1 MDDARMRHAPAP
13 QPSSFVTT
21 LRALVMLVCLIGL
34 PALALRVTELPFP
47 LREYVIEWLGGTVAK
62 TETRADLDEAPPF
75 VPPAEGSR
83 EPIIQFPQEAGV
95 ASIPGVPQSGFGQ
108 AGPSA
113 NPPWNASGPPSQ
125 NQFSAPTVPQGIP
138 GVPPSIQGG
147 AIGQP
152 AQSPDAVLANYDS
165 PAYPPSNPPAQIPQ
179 QPGGTGLGGGTAG
192 YGEPPLGTPNPAL
205 SAPTN
210 QTIGRPDTLDQ
221 FRFIEKRLRDLG
233 ADYYL
238 LENWGNQGE
247 CYRFHCR
254 IAVANNSNFTKHFE
268 ATDSQPLA
276 AMTRVLADVEAWQRE
291 STPWE
296 PSPPTQAVPSRY
308 PSTGGAATAS
318 PHGPYSR

>member
-47 LREYVIEWLGGTVAK
+47 IREYAIEWLGGTVAK
-62 TETRADLDEAPPF
+62 TKARADLDEAPPF
-75 VPPAEGSR
+75 VAPTEGSR
-83 EPIIQFPQEAGV
+83 EPIIEFPQETGV
-95 ASIPGVPQSGFGQ
+95 ASIPGVPQAGYGHV
-108 AGPSA
+108 GPSA
-113 NPPWNASGPPSQ
+113 NPPWNAPGLPPQ
-125 NQFSAPTVPQGIP
+125 NQYSSPRVPQGIP
-138 GVPPSIQGG
+138 GVPPAIQAG
-147 AIGQP
+147 AVG
-152 AQSPDAVLANYDS
+152 QSPQSRDAVLANYDS
-165 PAYPPSNPPAQIPQ
+165 PAYPPSSPPTQILP
-179 QPGGTGLGGGTAG
+179 QPGGAGAGAGAAG
-192 YGEPPLGTPNPAL
+192 YGELPLGAPNSAMP
-205 SAPTN
+205 APTS
-210 QTIGRPDTLDQ
+210 QAIGRPDTLDQ
-221 FRFIEKRLRDLG
+221 FRYIEKRLRDLG

-254 IAVANNSNFTKHFE
+254 IAVANSSNFTKHFE

-276 AMTRVLADVEAWQRE
+276 AMTRVLADAEAWQRE

-296 PSPPTQAVPSRY
+296 PSPPAQAVPSQY
-308 PSTGGAATAS
+308 PSTGGTATVS